1 MSRYAYDRLSAQDAT
16 FLWAEGTNQPMH
28 IGGLAIYESGPLSR
42 EGGGIDI
49 ARYRAAIEGVLHWI
63 PRYRQKLHWT
73 PIEKWPVWVDD
84 QQFDLGYHIRHIA
97 LPRPGS
103 LSQLK
108 ELAARIFSRPL
119 DRTHPLWEIWVIEG
133 LEDGEQFAVLNK
145 IHHCMMDGAAGADLS
160 QILMS
165 PSPRLEPR
173 DPLPYMPRPMPSAGT
188 LLRNSIGLGVRR
200 PIDAIRGAV
209 KTRRSDDP
217 DERPTLDR
225 RMRAMR
231 EMLQYSLRPAS
242 STPINGSL
250 GPHRRLEWLT
260 MPLPHV
266 QEVRSVFGAT
276 LNDVVL
282 ATVSEA
288 MRCYLFRRRVDH
300 RKIDFR
306 IAAPVSVRRAEHDR
320 RQGNHVSTW
329 IVPLPIQHADPIR
342 QLEEVQKETEALK
355 QSEAALAIDTMMQA
369 AEWLPAPAL
378 SRMTGLA
385 QGPANMIVTNVP
397 GPQSLQLR
405 GEALLGLQRRP
416 RTRAGPSHLRRRR
429 AAGLRE
435 AAGRRSLPLH
445 GAKNRGGGGDAR
457 REPAHANSQEG
468 GTAAQAQQGAGCHDG
483 RHPITGSSGRKGAGC
498 RLGLRAAGP
507 YALRACGDML
517 SSQRSGM
524 AGAPGQARAAQR

>member
-16 FLWAEGTNQPMH
+16 FLWAEAPNQPMH
-28 IGGLAIYESGPLSR
+28 IGGLAIFESGPLRRDGS
-42 EGGGIDI
+42 GVDID
-49 ARYRAAIEGVLHWI
+49 RYRSAIEGVLHWI
-63 PRYRQKLHWT
+63 PRYRQKLKWT
-73 PIEKWPVWVDD
+73 PVERWPVWVDD
-84 QQFDLGYHIRHIA
+84 RRFDLGYHIRHIA

-103 LSQLK
+103 HSQLK
-108 ELAARIFSRPL
+108 ELAARIFARPL
-119 DRTHPLWEIWVIEG
+119 DRSHPLWEIWLIEG

-173 DPLPYMPRPMPSAGT
+173 EPLPYMPKPVPSAAT
-188 LLRNSIGLGVRR
+188 LLRDSIGLGVRR
-200 PIDAIRGAV
+200 PIEAVRGAL
-209 KTRRSDDP
+209 KTRRTDDP

-242 STPINGSL
+242 STPINGTL
-250 GPHRRLEWLT
+250 GPHRRLEWAT
-260 MPLPHV
+260 MPLEHV
-266 QEVRSVFGAT
+266 HEIRAVFGGT
-276 LNDVVL
+276 INDVVL

-329 IVPLPIQHADPIR
+329 IVPLPVRHDDPIE
-342 QLEEVQKETEALK
+342 QLQEVQKQTQALK
-355 QSEAALAIDTMMQA
+355 ESEAALAIDTMMQA

-397 GPQSLQLR
+397 GPQFPLYSVGAR
-405 GEALLGLQRRP
+405 LLGMYPLVPLLPGGGLGVALFSYEGKLCWGFNADHELVPDLPTFVSDVQQAFEKLRTAAVSHFMERRTVEDTDATAESQP
-416 RTRAGPSHLRRRR
+416 TPTRKKTGRRRKPSKVVTPAPTETPPER
-429 AAGLRE
+429 GDNDAGL
-435 AAGRRSLPLH
+435 
-445 GAKNRGGGGDAR
+445 
-457 REPAHANSQEG
+457 
-468 GTAAQAQQGAGCHDG
+468 TAA
-483 RHPITGSSGRKGAGC
+483 SG
-498 RLGLRAAGP
+498 
-507 YALRACGDML
+507 
-517 SSQRSGM
+517 
-524 AGAPGQARAAQR
+524 

>member
-84 QQFDLGYHIRHIA
+84 RQFDLGYHIRHIA

-329 IVPLPIQHADPIR
+329 IVPLPIQHDDPIR

-397 GPQSLQLR
+397 GPQFPLYSVGARLLGMYPLVPLLPGGGLGVALFSYEGKLCWGFNADHELVPDLPTFVDDVQQAFEKLR
-405 GEALLGLQRRP
+405 GAAVCHFMERRTAEEAETP
-416 RTRAGPSHLRRRR
+416 AENPPTRTRKKAARRRKPSKVPAATTVDTPSPG
-429 AAGLRE
+429 AAGE
-435 AAGRRSLPLH
+435 
-445 GAKNRGGGGDAR
+445 K
-457 REPAHANSQEG
+457 EPA
-468 GTAAQAQQGAGCHDG
+468 AA
-483 RHPITGSSGRKGAGC
+483 SG
-498 RLGLRAAGP
+498 
-507 YALRACGDML
+507 
-517 SSQRSGM
+517 
-524 AGAPGQARAAQR
+524 